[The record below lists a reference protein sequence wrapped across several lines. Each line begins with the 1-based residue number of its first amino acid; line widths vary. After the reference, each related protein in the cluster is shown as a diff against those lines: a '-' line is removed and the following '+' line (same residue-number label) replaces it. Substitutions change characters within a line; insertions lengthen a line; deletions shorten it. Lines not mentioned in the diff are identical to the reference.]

1 MPASDA
7 PARRDVRRAQVLAA
21 ARQLVAE
28 GGLEALTIGALEA
41 RLEFTRGVITWHFKN
56 KDEIVEAVL
65 AGAID
70 EIDAA
75 TSVEV
80 RASPDPR
87 AGVRAVLASKVHGFL
102 DHPEAV
108 RVLLSFWGRLHAD
121 GRVQDVNAALYRRY
135 RDEGTRFLAERLGAG
150 DRAAVLAGLL
160 VGTVIGI
167 VLQATFDPGA
177 IDVEAAIDE
186 GARAIVA
193 GLAAE
198 PRRRTTR
205 VRRGT

>member
-1 MPASDA
+1 MPAPDA
-7 PARRDVRRAQVLAA
+7 PPRRDVRRAQVLAA

-28 GGLEALTIGALEA
+28 GGLEALTIGALED
-41 RLEFTRGVITWHFKN
+41 RLEFTRGVITWHFRN

-75 TSVEV
+75 TSAEV
-80 RASPDPR
+80 RASNDPR
-87 AGVRAVLASKVHGFL
+87 AAVRAVLASKVHGFL
-102 DHPEAV
+102 EHPEAT
-108 RVLLSFWGRLHAD
+108 RILLSFWGRLHAD
-121 GRVQDVNAALYRRY
+121 GRAAELNAALYRRY
-135 RDEGTRFLAERLGAG
+135 RQEAARFAGERLGAPH
-150 DRAAVLAGLL
+150 RAESLASLM

-186 GARAIVA
+186 AARTVVA
-193 GLAAE
+193 GLGADGA
-198 PRRRTTR
+198 RRTAK
-205 VRRGT
+205 VRRT